1 MKKLLI
7 AIFALNILF
16 AQEVESIQKNR
27 TLIIYKDSFA
37 IIKEPILWNLKDGKN
52 ITFFNNL
59 SPNIVFDSP
68 LLNIE
73 GVEVGSQTLNKN
85 FYSTDSY
92 LKKNIGSLVEV
103 KPINDSVVQGALLD
117 INSSSISISTNK
129 GLIIFQRSRV
139 EYILLK
145 SKQVQNKFT
154 PQISWEI
161 FSEGLNSVTA
171 ELTYLS
177 SGFSWKPV
185 YKLQLSDSDS
195 TAALSIDAEVVN
207 GSNMNL
213 LGVDIKVVEGLVPV
227 GGSSKARNMPMVASR
242 GMTMSE
248 RTNELGDFYI
258 FDLGTNLNLR
268 ALETIQF
275 PLMPKTE
282 IGYEKK
288 YIFKNSERDQKDEP
302 LSIEISFQN
311 SKANNLELPLPSGV
325 IYLYEKD
332 MNGELSFI
340 GKNSLSHLYKG
351 GNAVLDA
358 GKAFDII
365 GKRRILN
372 FDRQNNSEESTISLQ
387 IMNTSNESIKVKA
400 IEKIIGDWVIKES
413 SSMYIKDDASTIY
426 FPLEIQPNSSELITY
441 TYRKEWK

>member
-7 AIFALNILF
+7 AIFALNILL
-16 AQEVESIQKNR
+16 AQEVESIQTNR
-27 TLIIYKDSFA
+27 TLTIYKDSFA

-68 LLNIE
+68 LLNIQ

-117 INSSSISISTNK
+117 INSSSISINTNK

-139 EYILLK
+139 EYISLK

-161 FSEGLNSVTA
+161 FSEGLDSITA

-227 GGSSKARNMPMVASR
+227 GSSSKARNMPMVASR

-248 RTNELGDFYI
+248 RTKELGDFYI

-288 YIFKNSERDQKDEP
+288 YIFKNSERDQRDEP

-311 SKANNLELPLPSGV
+311 SKENNLELPLPSGV
-325 IYLYEKD
+325 IYLYEKN

-340 GKNSLSHLYKG
+340 GKNSLSQLYKG

-387 IMNTSNESIKVKA
+387 IMNTSNEPIKVKA
-400 IEKIIGDWVIKES
+400 IEKIVGDWVIKES

>member
-129 GLIIFQRSRV
+129 GLMIFQRSRV

-195 TAALSIDAEVVN
+195 TATLSIDAEVVN

-387 IMNTSNESIKVKA
+387 IMNTSNKSIKVKA

>member
-7 AIFALNILF
+7 VIFALNILV
-16 AQEVESIQKNR
+16 AQELEPIQNNR
-27 TLIIYKDSFA
+27 TLTIYKDSFA

-52 ITFFNNL
+52 NTSFNNL

-68 LLNIE
+68 FLNID

-103 KPINDSVVQGALLD
+103 KPINDSAVQGALLD
-117 INSSSISISTNK
+117 INSSSVSINTNK
-129 GLIIFQRSRV
+129 GLMIFQRSRV
-139 EYILLK
+139 EYVLLK
-145 SKQVQNKFT
+145 SKKIQNKFT

-161 FSEGLNSVTA
+161 FSEGLESVTA
-171 ELTYLS
+171 ELTYLT

-185 YKLQLSDSDS
+185 YKLQLDSLGA
-195 TAALSIDAEVVN
+195 TAVLSIDAEVVN

-213 LGVDIKVVEGLVPV
+213 LGVDIKVVEGLVPI
-227 GGSSKARNMPMVASR
+227 GGNKSSNMAMIASR

-248 RTNELGDFYI
+248 KTNQLGDFYI
-258 FDLGTNLNLR
+258 FSLGSNMNLK
-268 ALETIQF
+268 AHETIQF
-275 PLMPKTE
+275 PLMSKTE

-288 YIFKNSERDQKDEP
+288 YIFENSERDQKDEP
-302 LSIEISFQN
+302 LSIEISFEN
-311 SKANNLELPLPSGV
+311 SKENNLELPLPSGV
-325 IYLYEKD
+325 VYLYEKS

-340 GKNSLSHLYKG
+340 GKNNLSQLYKG

-372 FDRQNNSEESTISLQ
+372 FDRQNKSEESTISIQ
-387 IMNTSNESIKVKA
+387 IMNTSNLSIKVKA
-400 IEKIIGDWVIKES
+400 IEKIVGDWVIKES
-413 SSMYIKDDASTIY
+413 SSMYIKEDASTIY
-426 FPLEIQPNSSELITY
+426 FPLEIQANSSELITY

>member
-16 AQEVESIQKNR
+16 AQEVESIQPNR
-27 TLIIYKDSFA
+27 TLTIYKDSFA

-68 LLNIE
+68 LLNIQ

-117 INSSSISISTNK
+117 INSSSISINTNK

-139 EYILLK
+139 EYISLK

-161 FSEGLNSVTA
+161 FSEGLDSITA

-227 GGSSKARNMPMVASR
+227 GSSSKARNMPMVASR

-248 RTNELGDFYI
+248 RTKELGDFYI

-288 YIFKNSERDQKDEP
+288 YIFKNSERDQRDEP

-311 SKANNLELPLPSGV
+311 SKENNLELPLPSGV
-325 IYLYEKD
+325 IYLYEKN

-340 GKNSLSHLYKG
+340 GKNSLSQLYKG

-387 IMNTSNESIKVKA
+387 IMNTSNEPIKVKA
-400 IEKIIGDWVIKES
+400 IEKIVGDWVIKES

>member
-129 GLIIFQRSRV
+129 GLMIFQRSRV

-195 TAALSIDAEVVN
+195 TATLSIDAEVVN

-213 LGVDIKVVEGLVPV
+213 LGVDIKVVEGFVPV

-400 IEKIIGDWVIKES
+400 IEKIVGDWVIKES

>member
-7 AIFALNILF
+7 AIFALNILL
-16 AQEVESIQKNR
+16 AQEVESIQTNR
-27 TLIIYKDSFA
+27 TLTIYKDSFA

-68 LLNIE
+68 LLNIQ

-117 INSSSISISTNK
+117 INSSSISINTNK

-139 EYILLK
+139 EYISLK

-161 FSEGLNSVTA
+161 FSEGLDSITA

-195 TAALSIDAEVVN
+195 TAVLSIDAEVVN

-227 GGSSKARNMPMVASR
+227 GSSSKARNMPMVASR

-248 RTNELGDFYI
+248 RTKELGDFYI

-288 YIFKNSERDQKDEP
+288 YIFKNSERDQRDEP

-311 SKANNLELPLPSGV
+311 SKENNLELPLPSGV
-325 IYLYEKD
+325 IYLYEKN

-340 GKNSLSHLYKG
+340 GKNSLSQLYKG

-387 IMNTSNESIKVKA
+387 IMNTSNEPIKVKA
-400 IEKIIGDWVIKES
+400 IEKIVGDWVIKES

>member
-7 AIFALNILF
+7 TIFALNSLF
-16 AQEVESIQKNR
+16 SQEVESTLSNR
-27 TLIIYKDSFA
+27 TLTIYKDSVA

-68 LLNIE
+68 LLHIE
-73 GVEVGSQTLNKN
+73 GVEVGSQTLNKF

-103 KPINDSVVQGALLD
+103 KPINDSMVLGALLD

-129 GLIIFQRSRV
+129 GLIIFQRSRI

-145 SKQVQNKFT
+145 SKQIQNKFT

-161 FSEGLNSVTA
+161 FSEGLDSIAA
-171 ELTYLS
+171 ELTYLT

-185 YKLQLSDSDS
+185 YKLQLSDSN
-195 TAALSIDAEVVN
+195 AAATLSIDAEVVN
-207 GSNMNL
+207 GSNINL
-213 LGVDIKVVEGLVPV
+213 LGVDISVVEGLVPV
-227 GGSSKARNMPMVASR
+227 SGSKASNLGVVVSR
-242 GMTMSE
+242 GMTMPD
-248 RTNELGDFYI
+248 RTNDLGDFYI
-258 FDLGTNLNLR
+258 FNLGTNLNLK

-275 PLMPKTE
+275 SLMPKTE
-282 IGYEKK
+282 IEYEKI
-288 YIFKNSERDQKDEP
+288 YIFQNLERDQKDEP
-302 LSIEISFQN
+302 LSIQISFHN
-311 SKANNLELPLPSGV
+311 SKENNLELPLPSGV

-332 MNGELSFI
+332 INGGLSFI
-340 GKNSLSHLYKG
+340 GKNNLNQVHKG
-351 GNAVLDA
+351 GNAILDA

-372 FDRQNNSEESTISLQ
+372 FDRQNNSEESTVSLQ
-387 IMNTSNESIKVKA
+387 ILNTSNEPIKVKA
-400 IEKIIGDWVIKES
+400 IEKIVGDWVIKES

>member
-27 TLIIYKDSFA
+27 TLTIYKDSFA

-52 ITFFNNL
+52 ITLFTNL

-129 GLIIFQRSRV
+129 GLMIFQRSRV

-185 YKLQLSDSDS
+185 YKLQLSNSDS

-332 MNGELSFI
+332 MNGALSFI

-387 IMNTSNESIKVKA
+387 IMNTSNKSIKVKA

>member
-7 AIFALNILF
+7 AIFALNILL
-16 AQEVESIQKNR
+16 AQEVESIQTNR
-27 TLIIYKDSFA
+27 TLTIYKDSFA

-68 LLNIE
+68 LLSIE
-73 GVEVGSQTLNKN
+73 GVEVGSQTLNKI

-129 GLIIFQRSRV
+129 GLMIFQRSRV

-185 YKLQLSDSDS
+185 YKLQLSNSDS

-387 IMNTSNESIKVKA
+387 IMNTSNKSIKVKA